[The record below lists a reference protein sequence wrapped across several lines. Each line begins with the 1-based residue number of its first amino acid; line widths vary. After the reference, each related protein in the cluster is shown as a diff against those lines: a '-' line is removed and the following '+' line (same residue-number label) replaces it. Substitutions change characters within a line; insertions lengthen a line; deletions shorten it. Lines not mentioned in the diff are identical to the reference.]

1 MPKVSLKSLPETEL
15 AAYQQMQTGNNCG
28 LHALSAAIRLL
39 ANMEISPS
47 YLIEQTN
54 RLWWHGQI
62 FRVFPSWA
70 ITPQQLARLAN
81 YLAKHENLPISAKV
95 MHLSTR
101 VLQNLIPDSSLA
113 CLLTIYWLPGKAPA
127 IYHWKKSRNINEH
140 KGLEGH
146 TMLLAA
152 FDPSH
157 YNGEVNT
164 PWGFINSW
172 VDRSSGLF
180 WMENQAFEKSWGIP
194 FPIIGNHAVVTIS
207 RND

>member
-1 MPKVSLKSLPETEL
+1 MPKASLRSLPETEL
-15 AAYQQMQTGNNCG
+15 AAYQSLQTGNDCG

-39 ANMEISPS
+39 TNVEIPPS
-47 YLIEQTN
+47 QLIEETN
-54 RLWWHGQI
+54 RLWWKGHF

-70 ITPQQLARLAN
+70 ITPHQLARLAN
-81 YLAKHENLPISAKV
+81 YLAKRENLRLSAEV
-95 MHLSTR
+95 LHLSTQ

-113 CLLTIYWLPGKAPA
+113 CVVTIYWLPGKAPA
-127 IYHWKKSRNINEH
+127 IYHWNRPRNINDRN
-140 KGLEGH
+140 GLEGH

-152 FDPSH
+152 YDPSH

-180 WMENQAFEKSWGIP
+180 WMENAAFEKSWG
-194 FPIIGNHAVVTIS
+194 FPLPGIGNHAAAIIS